1 LESDVARD
9 PALRDPPRPRERVD
23 VTLARAHRAWASTA
37 RFAGAGCI
45 VLSVGFLVADSRA
58 ARGAVPPLS
67 SVDIGVVDVGALVG
81 EQEAEGELRFTN
93 ATGTDWQVTN
103 VSKECGCTTIL
114 GASDTVHAGEPFVL
128 RVGIDS
134 HGQAPERLERKVF
147 ATVEPAHAVL
157 VARVRAL
164 LLPAFVAEPPALTRE
179 LDSRQTEFECR
190 ALLAWPAQ
198 SAAPSVLDDAGLE
211 LTFEHEEIRDA
222 VTRTCELRARGR
234 FPSNERAFEGTVRL
248 AVAAQGDVPGQ
259 ELEIRVALRK
269 RPPFV
274 TVPSRL
280 VVIGAAGDLDG
291 PVEAQLRVHAAP
303 EDWSGLCAS
312 LVPAG
317 LGVARM
323 DVDRGQIELRLDRAV
338 LTRTAD
344 ARLRIQHV
352 DGRFSEVP
360 IASLILPE
368 R

>member
-1 LESDVARD
+1 VS
-9 PALRDPPRPRERVD
+9 
-23 VTLARAHRAWASTA
+23 LAVRS
-37 RFAGAGCI
+37 
-45 VLSVGFLVADSRA
+45 
-58 ARGAVPPLS
+58 PPLS

-222 VTRTCELRARGR
+222 VTRTCELRARGSLPIERAGVRGHRSARRRRAGRRPRSRARDPGRAAQAAAVRDRAVAPGRHRRRWRPRRTRGGATARPRRARGLERSLR
-234 FPSNERAFEGTVRL
+234 FPRARRTRCR
-248 AVAAQGDVPGQ
+248 A
-259 ELEIRVALRK
+259 
-269 RPPFV
+269 
-274 TVPSRL
+274 
-280 VVIGAAGDLDG
+280 DG
-291 PVEAQLRVHAAP
+291 RG
-303 EDWSGLCAS
+303 S
-312 LVPAG
+312 
-317 LGVARM
+317 
-323 DVDRGQIELRLDRAV
+323 GQIELRLDRAV